1 MWQSGAR
8 FHGRTTNAGGLMSGM
23 REGAVRIAPRRYRR
37 RRPTWHIVVA
47 IAVAVLVVV
56 GLIFG
61 IVKMFSGS
69 SEPEAVAPT
78 PNPSPCV
85 TVMVSPA
92 QSLPAVERVRVNV
105 YNGTKTPGL
114 AGTTAQT
121 LRARGFTIKEVGN
134 AVGNRDITG
143 VGELRYGPKGKAS
156 AQLLEYYFPGAIL
169 VPDGRSKR
177 VVDVIIG
184 SGFTA
189 VVDDATV
196 AAKKASPTP
205 SPSGLGCLASTP
217 SPSMSAT

>member
-1 MWQSGAR
+1 
-8 FHGRTTNAGGLMSGM
+8 MSGM

-85 TVMVSPA
+85 TATASPA
-92 QSLPAVERVRVNV
+92 QSPPAIARVRVNP

-196 AAKKASPTP
+196 ASKKASPTP
-205 SPSGLGCLASTP
+205 SPSGLGCVSATP